1 MKRKVL
7 AVMIVGILALTM
19 ISAFVGCQAEG
30 EGYADLVAVRINNR
44 MAEWENVDYNF
55 TNEGSSK
62 LSVQVPYT
70 NYLQFSDL
78 IVSPNAQATVY
89 EDEEQTKIVEDVNKI
104 YVDGDKTLYVKVE
117 NKGKVN
123 DYVLDINVRQ
133 DNLPPEK
140 DIATKQY
147 DNREGH
153 VYINQDAETVTI
165 DGEVYYVIHTI
176 EQLINR
182 QIIGNHILAK
192 SITLS
197 DVSNQRPLGLLNIR
211 QLGVFDAN
219 CYHLYFNAT
228 YPFFETIQ
236 QTGVLKN
243 AIFEFYIE
251 DTALEYSSVATLS
264 VVAKNNY
271 GTIENVKT
279 DLDLVDKAEHKFGH
293 QWSFFVTENKGEIKN
308 CINMGNMTTTTKPN
322 PKIGN
327 KISVFA
333 TENYGILDNCVNT
346 GKVENN
352 LHNTMKEGN
361 GASTVA
367 YLSMTGASYRG
378 VYNLGECNTIK
389 KYSDTIDKKLNKFF
403 MKTQDGQ
410 YPDMSTMRNYTK

>member
-1 MKRKVL
+1 MKKKLL
-7 AVMIVGILALTM
+7 AVMTVGILVLTM

-30 EGYADLVAVRINNR
+30 EDYADLVAVRINNR
-44 MAEWENVDYNF
+44 MAEWENIDYNF

-78 IVSPNAQATVY
+78 IVSPNAHATVY
-89 EDEEQTKIVEDVNKI
+89 EDEEQTKIVEDVNNI

-117 NKGKVN
+117 NKDKVN
-123 DYVLDINVRQ
+123 NYVLDINVRQ

-153 VYINQDAETVTI
+153 IYIAQDAETVTI
-165 DGEVYYVIHTI
+165 DGEVYYVIRRI

-192 SITLS
+192 SITLA
-197 DVSNQRPLGLLNIR
+197 DVSNQRPLGVLNIR

-251 DTALEYSSVATLS
+251 DTVLEYSSVATLS

-293 QWSFFVTENKGEIKN
+293 RWSFFASVNKGEIKN
-308 CINMGNMTTTTKPN
+308 CINTGDMTTIN
-322 PKIGN
+322 SNAKIGN
-327 KISVFA
+327 KMSVFS
-333 TENYGILDNCVNT
+333 TENYGIIDNCVNT
-346 GKVENN
+346 GTVKNN
-352 LHNTMKEGN
+352 LHDTMKEGN

-367 YLSMTGASYRG
+367 YMSMTGASYRG

-389 KYSDTIDKKLNKFF
+389 KYSDPIDKKLNKVF

-410 YPDMSTMRNYTK
+410 YPDMSTMRNYIR

>member
-1 MKRKVL
+1 MKKKLL
-7 AVMIVGILALTM
+7 AVMTVGILVLTM

-30 EGYADLVAVRINNR
+30 EDYADLVAVRINNR
-44 MAEWENVDYNF
+44 MAEWENIDYNF

-78 IVSPNAQATVY
+78 IVSPNAHATVY
-89 EDEEQTKIVEDVNKI
+89 EDEEQTKIVEDVNNI

-117 NKGKVN
+117 NKDKVN
-123 DYVLDINVRQ
+123 NYVLDINVRQ

-153 VYINQDAETVTI
+153 IYIAQDAETVTI
-165 DGEVYYVIHTI
+165 DGEVYYVIRRI

-192 SITLS
+192 SITLA
-197 DVSNQRPLGLLNIR
+197 DVSNQRPLGVLNIR
-211 QLGVFDAN
+211 QMGVFDAN

-251 DTALEYSSVATLS
+251 DTVLEYSSVATLS

-293 QWSFFVTENKGEIKN
+293 QWSFFASVNKGEIKN
-308 CINMGNMTTTTKPN
+308 CINTGDMTTIN
-322 PKIGN
+322 SNAKIGN
-327 KISVFA
+327 KMSVFA
-333 TENYGILDNCVNT
+333 TENYGTIYNCVNT
-346 GKVENN
+346 GTVENN
-352 LHNTMKEGN
+352 LHDTMKEGN

-367 YLSMTGASYRG
+367 YMSMTGASYRG
-378 VYNLGECNTIK
+378 VYNLGECTTIK
-389 KYSDTIDKKLNKFF
+389 KYSDSIDKKLNKIF

-410 YPDMSTMRNYTK
+410 YPDMSTMRNYIR

>member
-1 MKRKVL
+1 MKKKLL
-7 AVMIVGILALTM
+7 AVMTVGILVLTM

-44 MAEWENVDYNF
+44 MAEWENADYNF

-78 IVSPNAQATVY
+78 IVSPKAQATVY
-89 EDEEQTKIVEDVNKI
+89 EDEEQTKIVEDVNNI

-117 NKGKVN
+117 NKDKVN
-123 DYVLDINVRQ
+123 NYVLDINVRQ

-153 VYINQDAETVTI
+153 IYIAQDAETVTI
-165 DGEVYYVIHTI
+165 DGEVYYVIRRI

-192 SITLS
+192 SITLA
-197 DVSNQRPLGLLNIR
+197 DVSNQRPLGVLNIR

-251 DTALEYSSVATLS
+251 DTVLEYSSVATLS

-293 QWSFFVTENKGEIKN
+293 QWSFFATVNKGEIKN
-308 CINMGNMTTTTKPN
+308 CINTGDMTTIN
-322 PKIGN
+322 SNAKIGN
-327 KISVFA
+327 KMSVFA
-333 TENYGILDNCVNT
+333 TENYGTIYNCVNT
-346 GKVENN
+346 GTVKNN
-352 LHNTMKEGN
+352 LHDTMKEGN
-361 GASTVA
+361 GASTIA
-367 YLSMTGASYRG
+367 YMSMTGASYRG

-389 KYSDTIDKKLNKFF
+389 KYSDPIDKKLNKVF

-410 YPDMSTMRNYTK
+410 YPDMSTMRNYIR